1 MSDELYRLLEKLD
14 TNRRA
19 KVASTVAA
27 VETIT
32 MEDTVRWML
41 SPDPWADCPRF
52 TESVRRHS
60 IQVYRLID
68 RHIPEPDFV
77 PQPCGKIYLVL
88 TAINWSAITPEQAA
102 LFSDIALRYLS
113 DVSDRMREMKGP
125 IETKQLPFVDAL
137 TSDTA

>member
-1 MSDELYRLLEKLD
+1 MMSSTACLKSWTRTDAQRLPQPLPQWKRSQWKTPCAGCCL
-14 TNRRA
+14 
-19 KVASTVAA
+19 
-27 VETIT
+27 
-32 MEDTVRWML
+32 
-41 SPDPWADCPRF
+41 PDPWADCPRF

-113 DVSDRMREMKGP
+113 DVSDRMREMKGL
-125 IETKQLPFVDAL
+125 IENKQLPFVDAL